1 MDLEKNRCTKDNL
14 FKGSALSLSLSFVLF
29 ILYVSDIPKPL
40 DAQVNLSQFADNI
53 EIWAKCPGIRS
64 INPRLQKYLNQ

>member
-14 FKGSALSLSLSFVLF
+14 FKGSALSLSFVLF

-64 INPRLQKYLNQ
+64 INLRLQKYLNQ